1 MQLVTGRH
9 PKKTQTVSENTTLR
23 SLHLANQNLKAELGV
38 INSAIATLVIQTKAY
53 VHEGDADLTYCSGFW
68 YSFYRCWVTIGVIM
82 GVWYEIEVPSF
93 CLDSWRRP
101 CGSSILFCRVSVK
114 PHAGCFDCR
123 WLKMEHK
130 QNRFRERRDLETVNI
145 TALYIYRQASVAFR
159 LDYIFR
165 SYGNST
171 TALLSFLFIRHAR
184 LFIMHFQSQI

>member
-1 MQLVTGRH
+1 M
-9 PKKTQTVSENTTLR
+9 
-23 SLHLANQNLKAELGV
+23 
-38 INSAIATLVIQTKAY
+38 IQTKAY

-114 PHAGCFDCR
+114 PHTGCFDCR

-130 QNRFRERRDLETVNI
+130 QNRFRERRDLETLNI